1 MRRPRLAPFCIRM
14 SAGDHSGSGSNIHG
28 ESRAAPPAEK
38 PPRPPTRPSTER
50 DVRASRLYLLSRG
63 PILTVVRRTLSV
75 ACLVA
80 LDIVGLA
87 LGIYLALVVRQLV
100 FGDGQVYWGILWTE
114 GPAQWLRWAAPITV
128 LVFAQ
133 AGLYR
138 QRERRPGAGRIVASL
153 IVVALI
159 VLVFGLGTGYDFTTS
174 GLIPTA
180 VVMSS
185 LTIGLLRAAYDSASV
200 EAMRAAG
207 IRRLVVLVGE
217 GETLARLQR
226 SLATSRSGISYELV
240 GAVSRESVPGLRLLG
255 SRDDLPHVLEEVR
268 PDEVILAEADF
279 DEATVLEIVRQ
290 AHASGIKVE
299 LAPATTELLVQRGEY
314 VPGHGAPLFELRPPV
329 LTGWDWAVKRTFDIV
344 VSLLAGVLLLPLW
357 LLIALAIKL
366 DSRGP
371 VLYVDRRIGVGER
384 EFGMLKF
391 RTMVAGAA
399 ALQPQLENANEAEGA
414 LFKIRDD
421 PRVTRVGRVLRRL
434 SLDEV
439 PQIVNVLKGE
449 MSLVGPRPLPIRDHR
464 LLEDW
469 HRARYAVLPGMT
481 GLWQISGRSGL
492 TFDDLVRLDFTYL
505 ENWSIWLDITI
516 IARTIPA
523 VLTRRG
529 AY

>member
-1 MRRPRLAPFCIRM
+1 LF
-14 SAGDHSGSGSNIHG
+14 
-28 ESRAAPPAEK
+28 
-38 PPRPPTRPSTER
+38 
-50 DVRASRLYLLSRG
+50 SRG
-63 PILTVVRRTLSV
+63 PIVTLVRRGLSIGS
-75 ACLVA
+75 LVI
-80 LDIVGLA
+80 LDVVGLA
-87 LGIYLALVVRQLV
+87 LGMYLALVLRELVR
-100 FGDGQVYWGILWTE
+100 GDGDILWGLLWRE
-114 GPAQWLRWAAPITV
+114 GPAEWLKFAAPITV

-138 QRERRPGAGRIVASL
+138 VRERRPGAGRILASL

-159 VLVFGLGTGYDFTTS
+159 VLAFGIGTGYDFTTS
-174 GLIPTA
+174 GLIPTS
-180 VVMSS
+180 VVMSAIA
-185 LTIGLLRAAYDSASV
+185 IGLLRAAYESASL
-200 EAMRAAG
+200 EIMRSAG
-207 IRRLVVLVGE
+207 IRRRVVLVGE
-217 GETLARLQR
+217 GEHLARLRR
-226 SLATSRSGISYELV
+226 SLLASRSGLAYEVV
-240 GAVSRESVPGLRLLG
+240 GAVASDEVPGMRLLG
-255 SRDDLPHVLEEVR
+255 SREELPLVLGDVR

-279 DEATVLEIVRQ
+279 DERTVLEVVDQ
-290 AHASGIKVE
+290 AHHQGIKVR
-299 LAPATTELLVQRGEY
+299 LAPDTTELLVQRGEY
-314 VPGHGAPLFELRPPV
+314 VPGQGVPLFELRPPV
-329 LTGWDWAVKRTFDIV
+329 LTGWDWAVKGGFDIV
-344 VSLLAGVLLLPLW
+344 VSLLVAVLLAPLW

-366 DSRGP
+366 SSRGP
-371 VLYVDRRIGVGER
+371 VLYVDRRVGVGEQ

-399 ALQPQLENANEAEGA
+399 ELQPELEGENEAEGA

-434 SLDEV
+434 SLDEI

-449 MSLVGPRPLPIRDHR
+449 MSLVGPRPLPLRDYR

-523 VLTRRG
+523 VLMRRG